1 MKVQMQ
7 LVDKGSHRYR
17 TQVEAKPK
25 TYPDV
30 VISLE
35 PGMCGHYHFDVGEGG
50 GYEKFYCNDAADL
63 TKANGILCTRHQQ
76 ALFPLDKKGNITAT
90 WNAYDV
96 IFHDNNRSQKT
107 DWDLMNPKRQRRE
120 VNKRPADHWNKI
132 LDKMAEELK
141 AREFTTEAVRELIA
155 EDLGWDLTDTRTVYL
170 LKKFIN

>member
-7 LVDKGSHRYR
+7 LVDKGSRRYR
-17 TQVEAKPK
+17 QVEAKPK

-50 GYEKFYCNDAADL
+50 VYEKFYCNDAADL
-63 TKANGILCTRHQQ
+63 TKANGILCTRHQHM
-76 ALFPLDKKGNITAT
+76 LFPIKSKAPQTAT
-90 WNAYDV
+90 HEAKDV
-96 IFHDNNRSQKT
+96 VRFDVDNRKAT

-120 VNKRPADHWNKI
+120 VNKRPANHWDQI

-155 EDLGWDLTDTRTVYL
+155 EDLGWDLTDARMVYL